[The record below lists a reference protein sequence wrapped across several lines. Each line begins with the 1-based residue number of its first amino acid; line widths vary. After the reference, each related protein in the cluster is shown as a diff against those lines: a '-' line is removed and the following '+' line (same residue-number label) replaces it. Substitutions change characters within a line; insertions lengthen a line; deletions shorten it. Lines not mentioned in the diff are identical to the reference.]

1 MSRLGKSRSARAA
14 RSSQGSSAPRP
25 ASFRLRLGLLFGLLT
40 LVGIGLAGRAVQLQ
54 LVQHHFLAGQGDAR
68 FSRVA
73 AIAAHRGMISDRQ
86 GEPLAV
92 STPVDSVW
100 VNPQELAGN
109 SEQLPR
115 LARAMKTD
123 VHELV
128 RQVSTGM
135 DRQFMYVRRGLQPND
150 ARKVRDL
157 GIPGVNLTREYRRYY
172 PAGEVTGHLLGFT
185 DVDDVG
191 QEGIEHA
198 YDNWLG
204 GEDGAK
210 RVIQD
215 SQGRKVEDVEGIRA
229 VRPGGDLRLSLDLRI
244 QYLAYRELKAAIRDN
259 RARAGSVVVIDVRSG
274 EVLAMVNQPAFNPND
289 RSQISPAVYRNRAA
303 TDLFEPGSS
312 IKPFFV
318 AAGISSGRFNANS
331 VIDTN
336 PGFVQVGA
344 NTITDERNFGAI
356 PLSMVLA
363 KSSNVGMARL
373 ALALEPRQI
382 WNTLSG
388 FGFGQVTASGFPGES
403 AGVLTNFSHWR
414 TISIATMS
422 HGYGLSV
429 TPLQLAQAYATLG
442 ALGIRRPVSL
452 LRVDTP
458 VAGERVL
465 DGQVCA
471 ALLHL
476 LESVITPEGT
486 APLAQIPGF
495 RVAGKTGTAYKAEG
509 GGYSLDRYVGTFG
522 GVAPVSN
529 PRLAAVVVIDEPTA
543 GKHHGGEVAAP
554 VFAAVLGGA
563 LRLLGVPPDNL
574 RPAGKD
580 AVLSGTHV
588 AQR

>member
-1 MSRLGKSRSARAA
+1 MSRTGSARPTRPARAA
-14 RSSQGSSAPRP
+14 RSAAAPRP
-25 ASFRLRLGLLFGLLT
+25 VSFRLRLGLLFGLLA
-40 LVGIGLAGRAVQLQ
+40 LAGVALAGRAVQLQ
-54 LVQHHFLAGQGDAR
+54 LLQHRFLAGQGAAR

-73 AIAAHRGMISDRQ
+73 AIAAHRGTISDRL

-100 VNPQELAGN
+100 VNPQQLAG
-109 SEQLPR
+109 SLEQLPR
-115 LARAMKTD
+115 LAHAMKVD
-123 VHELV
+123 AHELV
-128 RQVSTGM
+128 RRVSTGM
-135 DRQFMYVRRGLQPND
+135 DREFMYVARGLQPSD

-157 GIPGVNLTREYRRYY
+157 GINGVNLTREYRRYY
-172 PAGEVTGHLLGFT
+172 PAGEVAGHLLGFT

-191 QEGIEHA
+191 QEGTELA
-198 YDNWLG
+198 YDHWLG

-215 SQGRKVEDVEGIRA
+215 SQGHKVEDVESIRA
-229 VRPGGDLRLSLDLRI
+229 VRPGGDLRLSVDLRI

-259 RARAGSVVVIDVRSG
+259 RARSGSVVVIDVRSG
-274 EVLAMVNQPAFNPND
+274 EVLAMVNQPAYNPND
-289 RSQISPAVYRNRAA
+289 RSQLNAAAYRNRAA
-303 TDLFEPGSS
+303 TDFFEPGSS

-318 AAGISSGRFNANS
+318 AAGLASGRFTAGS
-331 VIDTN
+331 VIDTH

-344 NTITDERNFGAI
+344 TTITDEHNLGAI
-356 PLSMVLA
+356 PLATVLA

-382 WNTLSG
+382 WSTLSG

-403 AGVLTNFSHWR
+403 AGLLSNYSHWR
-414 TISIATMS
+414 SVSIATMS

-442 ALGIRRPVSL
+442 ALGVRRPVSL
-452 LRVDTP
+452 LRVDEP

-465 DGQVCA
+465 DGAVCA

-486 APLAQIPGF
+486 APLARIPGF

-509 GGYSLDRYVGTFG
+509 GSYSQDRYVGIFG

-529 PRLAAVVVIDEPTA
+529 PRLAAVVVIDEPSA

-563 LRLLGVPPDNL
+563 LRLMGVPPDDL
-574 RPAGKD
+574 PAAGKD
-580 AVLSGTHV
+580 AVLAGTQV
-588 AQR
+588 ARR